1 MGDRL
6 RSRRRY
12 GFSGDRRTV
21 HPARSHPCRNR
32 QRDVPAPGTAGR
44 LAALGTDLD
53 ISKLDMISGE
63 IGLAEVIPMAGKLM
77 DGQVRGRVVVDVNA

>member
-1 MGDRL
+1 MCPRPERL
-6 RSRRRY
+6 
-12 GFSGDRRTV
+12 V
-21 HPARSHPCRNR
+21 AW
-32 QRDVPAPGTAGR
+32 QR
-44 LAALGTDLD
+44 LGTDLD